1 MNESYYTML
10 DYEQVLRSVDDNLK
24 KIRGGT
30 NVRGSVGGGAHIVDE
45 ETKDDPRLQFTIN

>member
-1 MNESYYTML
+1 ML
-10 DYEQVLRSVDDNLK
+10 DYEHVLRSVDDNLK